1 MRGQSGR
8 IVRFCRRVHPGR
20 NPLVRAVD
28 RVEAALLMLLFAG
41 AFLTIPFAAAFGS
54 ETYASQTERAA
65 SEQASRHPATAVS
78 LAAVPSQV
86 YSSDGAG
93 APADSSM
100 VSAAWVDGR
109 GIRHTGDVLAVSGSP
124 AGTRIGVW
132 LDERGELAA
141 EPLSPSTTVADGVF
155 AGILTWVG
163 VTGAL
168 AAVYWLGRFVLDRMR
183 AAAWDRAWARAR
195 HDTRF

>member
-8 IVRFCRRVHPGR
+8 IARFWRRLHPGR

-54 ETYASQTERAA
+54 ETYATQTARATQ
-65 SEQASRHPATAVS
+65 EQQTRHPATAVS
-78 LAAVPSQV
+78 LVDLPARI

-100 VSAAWVDGR
+100 VSATWVDPR
-109 GIRHTGDVLAVSGSP
+109 GARHTGDVLAASGSP
-124 AGTRIGVW
+124 AGTRVGVW

-141 EPLSPSTTVADGVF
+141 EPLSPSTTVADAIF
-155 AGILTWVG
+155 AGALTWFG

-168 AAVYWLGRFVLDRMR
+168 AALYWMGRFVMDRMR
-183 AAAWDRAWARAR
+183 AAAWDRAWAQSRQP
-195 HDTRF
+195 H